1 VSQARAT
8 EAGMQPARVALA
20 ASVASAY
27 NQLARLYAQRDIAKR
42 EI

>member
-1 VSQARAT
+1 MR
-8 EAGMQPARVALA
+8 PARVALA